1 MTRDRPLV
9 PCVGCV
15 GVFNE
20 PLSDLTKI
28 LASLVDKANRI
39 CIPGFLDRVRP
50 NTLAPALSRL
60 DSSAEFSLSG
70 YREALGV
77 PQLARVPPHA
87 KVCFG
92 KFNKQC
98 GIAPPP
104 SLCLSMPLA
113 SQWLTSSSF
122 YCCCFSC

>member
-1 MTRDRPLV
+1 MHYPHPRLAQWPETDSS
-9 PCVGCV
+9 PCAGCI

-28 LASLVDKANRI
+28 LASLVDKSNRI

-77 PQLARVPPHA
+77 PQLARGPPRA

-92 KFNKQC
+92 M
-98 GIAPPP
+98 
-104 SLCLSMPLA
+104 LDR
-113 SQWLTSSSF
+113 
-122 YCCCFSC
+122 